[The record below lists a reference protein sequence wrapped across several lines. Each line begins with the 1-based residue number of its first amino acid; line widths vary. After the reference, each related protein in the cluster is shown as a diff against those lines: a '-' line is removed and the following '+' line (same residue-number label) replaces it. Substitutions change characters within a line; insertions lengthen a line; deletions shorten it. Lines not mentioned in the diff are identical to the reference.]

1 MDLTK
6 HEFVRLLR
14 RAGMPE
20 AAAAAART
28 LPDPV
33 TTADL
38 DQFCTQHGLS
48 RSALMDRMGSSP

>member
-6 HEFVRLLR
+6 HEFVKILR
-14 RAGMPE
+14 HAGMPDE
-20 AAAAAART
+20 AAAAART

-33 TTADL
+33 TTAEL